1 MLKETTMTRSLSLTT
16 LFSLLLCGI
25 AGAQDKDPVTTVV
38 RNMQQRQQKNIVAA
52 AQEMPAEK
60 YGFKPTPQQMSF
72 GRLILHI
79 TDANNF
85 LCSQAGSVPA
95 PKGDELKDDAPKDKL
110 VGALKASFDFCETAL
125 AKVDDSK
132 LNEHVKSFDG
142 SEKSKAW
149 ALIVLTGSW
158 ADHYGAQSF
167 YLRLSG
173 LLPPTAEKQ
182 K

>member
-1 MLKETTMTRSLSLTT
+1 MTRLLSFKTAI
-16 LFSLLLCGI
+16 FALLLCGI
-25 AGAQDKDPVTTVV
+25 ASAQDKDPVTTVV
-38 RNMQQRQQKNIVAA
+38 RNMQQRQQKNILAA

-60 YGFKPTPQQMSF
+60 FGFKPTPQQMSF
-72 GRLILHI
+72 GHLILHI
-79 TDANNF
+79 TEANNF
-85 LCSQAGSVPA
+85 LCSQSGGVPA
-95 PKGDELKDDAPKDKL
+95 PKSEELKDDAPKDKL
-110 VGALKASFDFCETAL
+110 IGALKASFDFCETAL

-132 LNEHVKSFDG
+132 LNDRVKSFDG